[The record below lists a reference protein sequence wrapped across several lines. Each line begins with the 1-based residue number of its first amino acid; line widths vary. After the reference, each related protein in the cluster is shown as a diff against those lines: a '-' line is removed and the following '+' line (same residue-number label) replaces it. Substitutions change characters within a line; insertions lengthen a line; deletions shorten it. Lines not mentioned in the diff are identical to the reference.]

1 MAPQHAAT
9 RRNKSQQI
17 ATKRNKRNKA
27 QQNATCRN
35 AATNRNKPQQAATS
49 RNKPQ
54 QAGRLLRW
62 EPRRGAPA
70 TCRWFAGHVA
80 SPPPGFI
87 CTFLSLLGE
96 GGGGRERLYLFSFCL
111 LFPGLPLRGWRGR
124 RRVCGPP
131 GSEGAGRG
139 GSARGE
145 GGQCVALPWG
155 CSCPSNRGLTAATV
169 GQSVHSQLR
178 PCPGAARVR
187 VAYLSSR
194 ARGVGRGL
202 GVKAAKG
209 LRGR

>member
-49 RNKPQ
+49 RNKPAACCGGSRDEGLPPRA
-54 QAGRLLRW
+54 AGSRGTSH
-62 EPRRGAPA
+62 RRRRAL
-70 TCRWFAGHVA
+70 FAHFYLYWGK
-80 SPPPGFI
+80 
-87 CTFLSLLGE
+87 GE

-145 GGQCVALPWG
+145 GGQGVALPWG